1 LLNKKKDPNESV
13 DNNYEE
19 KEVIHHCKDLVDGD
33 KKSEDDEIIEEEE
46 KSIKKKLVKKSS
58 NSKKDE
64 DDKDRAKMIKT
75 ILKSEQSDEVKKD
88 AIIEILKLKEN
99 NNKIDTNEESD
110 IEDKEADSNKDKSTK
125 KSKKNMNKAMT

>member
-19 KEVIHHCKDLVDGD
+19 NEVIHHCKDLVDGD
-33 KKSEDDEIIEEEE
+33 KKSEDDEIKEEKE